1 MSNIKKITKLT
12 NTKYLNL
19 YELLST
25 DKNNNSI
32 NYYISSRRDIQ
43 NLKINTQENT
53 ADAVMIYALHKDC
66 GNKIVLIKQYRYP
79 IDTYVYE
86 LPAGL
91 IDGNET
97 ILDAGRREFFEETGL
112 NFIPIDSDE
121 LFSKP
126 YYSSIG
132 MTDESIST
140 IYGYCNG
147 EVSYSNLEDTENLQV
162 ILADREEAIRILKHE
177 QVSLQCAFLLQHFIN
192 SDLDSPFDF
201 LKIQT
206 KAWYI

>member
-1 MSNIKKITKLT
+1 MSNIKKITKIT

-19 YELLST
+19 YELT
-25 DKNNNSI
+25 AKNKKNEQI
-32 NYYISSRRDIQ
+32 NYYISSRRDTP

-53 ADAVMIYALHKDC
+53 ADAVMVYALHKDYN
-66 GNKIVLIKQYRYP
+66 NKVVLIKQYRYP
-79 IDTYVYE
+79 IDSYVYE

-91 IDGNET
+91 IDKNET
-97 ILDAGRREFFEETGL
+97 IINAGCREFFEETGL
-112 NFIPIDSDE
+112 KFTPINSDE

-147 EVSYSNLEDTENLQV
+147 EISYSHLEATEDIHV
-162 ILADREEAIRILKHE
+162 ILADKEEAIRILKNE
-177 QVSLQCAFLLQHFIN
+177 QVSLQCAFLLQHFIHSN
-192 SDLDSPFDF
+192 PESPFDF
-201 LKIQT
+201 LKI
-206 KAWYI
+206 